1 VKVARPYLKRRS
13 AWAEAVMAR
22 HFPDWKTWDE
32 QVPLYDFRG
41 WDPKTIESVG
51 PLMFTR
57 AMPRADLIAVR
68 ATDLL
73 IVEFDNLMVLTNVS
87 RLDRYIDAVKND
99 YLRPEWRRLFIK
111 AAYVT
116 PGYDARFEAECRRK
130 GYTYIVEPVP

>member
-1 VKVARPYLKRRS
+1 MARPYVKRRS
-13 AWAEAVMAR
+13 AWAEKVMAKY
-22 HFPDWKTWDE
+22 FPDWPEWDE

-57 AMPRADLIAVR
+57 AMPRADVIALR
-68 ATDLL
+68 PGRIL
-73 IVEFDNLMVLTNVS
+73 IVELDNQMVLTNVA
-87 RLDRYIDAVKND
+87 RLDRYLDALKND
-99 YLRPEWRRLFIK
+99 YLRPEWKTLRTQ

-130 GYTYIVEPVP
+130 GYRYIVEPVP